1 MYASHFVAP
10 PASLSTRKCR
20 FAVRFSFRLLIKRQ
34 TFQHARNIWL
44 HKATAL
50 YETLTRARWKKEISK
65 NSDFPHTTESDDIDL
80 SQRRVRVEEGTYKLS
95 FRWRES
101 FFFPPSV
108 SRKMGWGREKCNKGD
123 FMRNIK
129 KQKKKESQYLWTSPT
144 HAREKFSFA
153 FALFLLHPRPYRK
166 NIKHKIRSL

>member
-10 PASLSTRKCR
+10 SSTRKCLK
-20 FAVRFSFRLLIKRQ
+20 AVRFSVSSFFLITRQ
-34 TFQHARNIWL
+34 TFQHVRNIWL

-50 YETLTRARWKKEISK
+50 YATMTRARWKKKSRETLI
-65 NSDFPHTTESDDIDL
+65 FPTPPKRRYRFITTS
-80 SQRRVRVEEGTYKLS
+80 STSRRETYKLS
-95 FRWRES
+95 SRRRKVS
-101 FFFPPSV
+101 FSPHQIGGT
-108 SRKMGWGREKCNKGD
+108 KKCNKGD

-153 FALFLLHPRPYRK
+153 FALFSPSSAISKKYK
-166 NIKHKIRSL
+166 T